1 MLKETGRAVIQS
13 RHEKLC
19 GAALPPMRLLPGR
32 FRTTA
37 GLTLTWRE
45 FGDPGALGE
54 KGGFYSGCVLITVSI
69 EFSKLLA
76 GSPPCKNGLPSRF
89 RGPGM
94 KPRFQVGFIKLRVPP
109 ARGGDTS
116 HLGTGDEAT
125 ISSGFHQVEGAPG
138 PWHLGT
144 GDEATI
150 SSGFHQVEGAPG
162 AGSPTNDLYSL
173 GWRSLAFGDRG

>member
-1 MLKETGRAVIQS
+1 
-13 RHEKLC
+13 
-19 GAALPPMRLLPGR
+19 MRLLPGR

-162 AGSPTNDLYSL
+162 PWHLGTGDEATISSGFHQVEGAPGAGSPTNDLYSL